1 MRDSCI
7 KVPGANQKSAR
18 QEANDAGTD
27 AWILNDINSSS
38 WACMVRMFSRC
49 LKIGSARFP
58 NNRLVEVIIVP
69 TPIEPRFP
77 DTSDMNA
84 MTDIDFDKSMRK
96 TRRATGFRRNIS
108 FSTNGLDQKTHFM
121 NRELDKCLVTIAQ

>member
-1 MRDSCI
+1 
-7 KVPGANQKSAR
+7 
-18 QEANDAGTD
+18 
-27 AWILNDINSSS
+27 
-38 WACMVRMFSRC
+38 VRMFSRC